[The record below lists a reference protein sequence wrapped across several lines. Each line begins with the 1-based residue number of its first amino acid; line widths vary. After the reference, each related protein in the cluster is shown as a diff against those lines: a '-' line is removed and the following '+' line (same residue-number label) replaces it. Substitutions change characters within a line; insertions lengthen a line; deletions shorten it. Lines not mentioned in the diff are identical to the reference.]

1 VTLKILFLAAS
12 ALIAAPVLA
21 QSNPTL
27 DQRVGKVEKQLK
39 AVQRKVFPN
48 GEPIEPETGPAAAV
62 PGGAP
67 VQSPIADLTARVDAI
82 EKSLAALTGQVETQ
96 GNRIRTLEDQMKAQ
110 AAAAAPPPDAATA
123 GPVTGDTAEPVP
135 PPAIEIAQPP
145 ATRPGATQTSNR
157 SATTRPSPTATAAAA
172 RTTAARAQAVA
183 AIEIPATGDAAEDSY
198 SYAFRRFQAQL
209 FPEAEAQLK
218 DYATKYPRG
227 KRISFARNLL
237 GRAYLDDGKP
247 ALASMAFLDNYQKNA
262 QGERAAESL
271 SWLGTSLV
279 RLGKKP
285 DACRVYDE
293 FDDVYGAKAA
303 ADVRA
308 RVTRGRSEAGC
319 AK

>member
-1 VTLKILFLAAS
+1 VKFKTLILAAS
-12 ALIAAPVLA
+12 ALVAAPALA
-21 QSNPTL
+21 QQNPTL

-48 GEPIEPETGPAAAV
+48 GEPIEPETGPIVAT

-67 VQSPIADLTARVDAI
+67 VASPIADLTARVDAI

-96 GNRIRTLEDQMKAQ
+96 GNRIRVIEDQLKAQ
-110 AAAAAPPPDAATA
+110 AAAAAPPPEALNSA
-123 GPVTGDTAEPVP
+123 PVTGDTAEAAPVETAP
-135 PPAIEIAQPP
+135 PPM
-145 ATRPGATQTSNR
+145 TRPAVTPISTR
-157 SATTRPSPTATAAAA
+157 PVTTRPSPAAAAAGA
-172 RTTAARAQAVA
+172 RTTAARQQAVS
-183 AIEIPATGDAAEDSY
+183 AIEVPATGNAAEDAY
-198 SYAFRRFQAQL
+198 SYGFRLYQAQL

-218 DYATKYPRG
+218 DYVTKYPRG
-227 KRISFARNLL
+227 PRISFARNLL

-247 ALASMAFLDNYQKNA
+247 ALASMAFLENYQANA
-262 QGERAAESL
+262 KGERAAESL
-271 SWLGTSLV
+271 SWLGTALV

-293 FDDVYGAKAA
+293 FDDVYGVKAPT
-303 ADVRA
+303 DVRS

>member
-1 VTLKILFLAAS
+1 MNLKALFLAAS
-12 ALIAAPVLA
+12 ALVAAPVLA
-21 QSNPTL
+21 QSSPTL
-27 DQRVGKVEKQLK
+27 DSRVGKVERQLR

-48 GEPIEPETGPAAAV
+48 GEPVEPETGPAAAT

-96 GNRIRTLEDQMKAQ
+96 GNRIRTIEDQLKAQ
-110 AAAAAPPPDAATA
+110 AAPSPVAATVTETA
-123 GPVTGDTAEPVP
+123 PVTGDTAETAP
-135 PPAIEIAQPP
+135 PPEPVVTAPP
-145 ATRPGATQTSNR
+145 RASAAVTSPGA
-157 SATTRPSPTATAAAA
+157 SAAGA
-172 RTTAARAQAVA
+172 RTTAARRAAVA
-183 AIEIPATGDAAEDSY
+183 AVEVPATGDAAEDAY
-198 SYAFRRFQAQL
+198 SYGFRLYQAQL
-209 FPEAEAQLK
+209 LPEAQAQLK
-218 DYATKYPRG
+218 DYSTKYPRG
-227 KRISFARNLL
+227 KRLSFARNLL

-271 SWLGTSLV
+271 SWLGTSLI
-279 RLGKKP
+279 RLDKKP

-308 RVTRGRSEAGC
+308 RVARGRSEAGC

>member
-1 VTLKILFLAAS
+1 MNLKALFLAAS
-12 ALIAAPVLA
+12 ALVAAPVFA
-21 QSNPTL
+21 QANPTL
-27 DQRVGKVEKQLK
+27 DQRVGKVERQLK

-48 GEPIEPETGPAAAV
+48 GEPIEPEIAPAAAT

-67 VQSPIADLTARVDAI
+67 VASPIADLTARVDAI

-96 GNRIRTLEDQMKAQ
+96 GNRIRVIEDQLKAQ
-110 AAAAAPPPDAATA
+110 AAAAAAPPVDAMTTA
-123 GPVTGDTAEPVP
+123 PVTGDTGEAP
-135 PPAIEIAQPP
+135 PPVETTPP
-145 ATRPGATQTSNR
+145 PSARPAVTPISTRPVA
-157 SATTRPSPTATAAAA
+157 TRPSPTATAAAA
-172 RTTAARAQAVA
+172 RTTAARQQAVS
-183 AIEIPATGDAAEDSY
+183 AIEVPATGDAAEDMY
-198 SYAFRRFQAQL
+198 SYGFRLYQAQL

-237 GRAYLDDGKP
+237 GRAYLDDNKP
-247 ALASMAFLDNYQKNA
+247 ALASMAFLDNYQKNSA
-262 QGERAAESL
+262 GERAAESL
-271 SWLGTSLV
+271 SWLGTALIQ
-279 RLGKKP
+279 LGKKP
-285 DACRVYDE
+285 DACRVYAE

>member
-1 VTLKILFLAAS
+1 MNLKALILAAS
-12 ALIAAPVLA
+12 ALVAAPVLA
-21 QSNPTL
+21 QSTPTL
-27 DQRVGKVEKQLK
+27 DSRVGKVEKQLR

-48 GEPIEPETGPAAAV
+48 GEPVEPETGPAAAT
-62 PGGAP
+62 PDGAP

-96 GNRIRTLEDQMKAQ
+96 GNRIRIVEDQLKAS
-110 AAAAAPPPDAATA
+110 AAPPVTAPAAIDSA
-123 GPVTGDTAEPVP
+123 PVSGDTAETAPAPEPVAAP
-135 PPAIEIAQPP
+135 VRRPA
-145 ATRPGATQTSNR
+145 ATPTAS
-157 SATTRPSPTATAAAA
+157 PSATAAGA
-172 RTTAARAQAVA
+172 RTTAARRTAVS
-183 AIEIPATGDAAEDSY
+183 AIEVPASGDAAEDAY
-198 SYAFRRFQAQL
+198 SYGFRLYQAQL

-227 KRISFARNLL
+227 KRVSFARNLL

-247 ALASMAFLDNYQKNA
+247 ALASMAFLDNYQKDA
-262 QGERAAESL
+262 KGERAAESL
-271 SWLGTSLV
+271 SWLGTALV

-303 ADVRA
+303 ADLRA
-308 RVTRGRSEAGC
+308 RVTRGRSEAAC

>member
-1 VTLKILFLAAS
+1 LNFKALILAAS
-12 ALIAAPVLA
+12 ALVAAPVLA

-48 GEPIEPETGPAAAV
+48 GEPIEPETGPAAAT

-96 GNRIRTLEDQMKAQ
+96 GNRIRVIEDQLKTMPQ
-110 AAAAAPPPDAATA
+110 QLPTAAAPVDSASVA
-123 GPVTGDTAEPVP
+123 GDTAEPP
-135 PPAIEIAQPP
+135 PPEVIQQPVR
-145 ATRPGATQTSNR
+145 RPV
-157 SATTRPSPTATAAAA
+157 ATTPPVARPSPNATAAGA

-183 AIEIPATGDAAEDSY
+183 AIEVPATGDAAEDMY
-198 SYAFRRFQAQL
+198 SYGFRLYQAQL

-227 KRISFARNLL
+227 KRVSFARNLL
-237 GRAYLDDGKP
+237 GRAYLDDNKP

-271 SWLGTSLV
+271 SWLGTSLI

-293 FDDVYGAKAA
+293 FDDVYGAKAPV
-303 ADVRA
+303 DIRA

>member
-1 VTLKILFLAAS
+1 MNLKALILAAS
-12 ALIAAPVLA
+12 ALVAAPLSA
-21 QSNPTL
+21 QSAPSL
-27 DQRVGKVEKQLK
+27 DQRVGRVEKQLK

-48 GEPIEPETGPAAAV
+48 GEPIEPETGTAAAA

-96 GNRIRTLEDQMKAQ
+96 GNRIRVIEDQLKAQ
-110 AAAAAPPPDAATA
+110 AAPEPVPAATA
-123 GPVTGDTAEPVP
+123 ETAPVTGDTAEAP
-135 PPAIEIAQPP
+135 PPAIATPP
-145 ATRPGATQTSNR
+145 VRRPAAATPAV
-157 SATTRPSPTATAAAA
+157 ARPSPGAAAAGA
-172 RTTAARAQAVA
+172 RTTAARTQAVA
-183 AIEIPATGDAAEDSY
+183 AIEVPATGDAAEDM
-198 SYAFRRFQAQL
+198 YAYGFRLYQAQL
-209 FPEAEAQLK
+209 YPEAEAQLK
-218 DYATKYPRG
+218 DYAARYPRG
-227 KRISFARNLL
+227 KRVSFARNLL

-271 SWLGTSLV
+271 SWLGTALI

-293 FDDVYGAKAA
+293 FDDVYGVKAA

-308 RVTRGRSEAGC
+308 RVMRGRSEAGC